1 MLSET
6 TSPLPRRS
14 RLGNH
19 TITRQQA
26 PAWNAI
32 SEKYTGNPAVA
43 FGDVLL
49 SENQVRTGPDGGA
62 LNPGAGG
69 WPTIRYFNKET
80 GYDGKEYPKKTDK
93 AMCDELGDEENMEAY
108 VTELG
113 GATLCSVAD
122 GAGCDDKETGFIEK
136 WKGKGADDVE
146 KQVWFAICIC
156 HRHSRR
162 CARRMNCGR
171 VC

>member
-1 MLSET
+1 
-6 TSPLPRRS
+6 
-14 RLGNH
+14 
-19 TITRQQA
+19 
-26 PAWNAI
+26 
-32 SEKYTGNPAVA
+32 
-43 FGDVLL
+43 VLL

-136 WKGKGADDVE
+136 WKGKSADDVE
-146 KQVWFAICIC
+146 KQIERLTKMQEGKMEKDLMKWVKKRLAILKQFKD
-156 HRHSRR
+156 
-162 CARRMNCGR
+162 AKEEL
-171 VC
+171 